1 MDSIEHG
8 SYTHNGKRRTERVNT
23 QRVVLGYTAR
33 GVNVEDVL
41 QEMEMVPVTD
51 SSSGAVG

>member
-23 QRVVLGYTAR
+23 QRAWAFTTHGMK
-33 GVNVEDVL
+33 GVDAL
-41 QEMEMVPVTD
+41 TQEQK
-51 SSSGAVG
+51 VG